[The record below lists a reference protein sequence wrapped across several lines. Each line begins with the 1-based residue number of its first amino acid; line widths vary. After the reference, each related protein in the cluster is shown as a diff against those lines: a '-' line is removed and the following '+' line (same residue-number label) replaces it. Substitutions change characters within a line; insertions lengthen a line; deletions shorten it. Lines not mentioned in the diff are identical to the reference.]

1 MKDLKK
7 NFAILLIS
15 LLFINVANSEIDT
28 LMVFSKAMNK
38 NIPNLII
45 TPENDVIQ
53 NEKKPVLYLLHGV
66 GGTNTDW
73 LFKVPSMYFPE
84 IG

>member
-1 MKDLKK
+1 
-7 NFAILLIS
+7 
-15 LLFINVANSEIDT
+15 
-28 LMVFSKAMNK
+28 MNK